1 MEQVVDILHLLS
13 NEKKGKDEKDESLT
27 SIDKQEGDKIKR
39 KYQEDKWKTENE
51 LLIEELAGKKQDR
64 DQRKEFANK
73 IFDFIMCWYLGAVFF
88 IIMLNGVTINNFK
101 VSDDIILA
109 LLGTTAVEIIGTFAI
124 VARYLFSKNNKTS

>member
-1 MEQVVDILHLLS
+1 MEQVVDILNLLS

-51 LLIEELAGKKQDR
+51 LLVEELAGKKQDR

-73 IFDFIMCWYLGAVFF
+73 IFDFMCWYIIAVFAV
-88 IIMLNGVTINNFK
+88 IILKGITVNCFY

-109 LLGTTAVEIIGTFAI
+109 LLGTTAVEVIGTFAFI
-124 VARYLFSKNNKTS
+124 ARYLFGSKS

>member
-1 MEQVVDILHLLS
+1 MEKVVDILNLLS

-51 LLIEELAGKKQDR
+51 LLVEELEGKKQDR

-73 IFDFIMCWYLGAVFF
+73 IFDFMCWYLGAVFF
-88 IIMLNGVTINNFK
+88 IIILNGVTINNFK
-101 VSDDIILA
+101 VSDEIILA
-109 LLGTTAVEIIGTFAI
+109 LLGTTAIEVIGTFAF
-124 VARYLFSKNNKTS
+124 VARYLFGSKS

>member
-27 SIDKQEGDKIKR
+27 SIDKQEGDRIKR

-51 LLIEELAGKKQDR
+51 LLVEELAGKKQDR

-73 IFDFIMCWYLGAVFF
+73 ILP
-88 IIMLNGVTINNFK
+88 
-101 VSDDIILA
+101 
-109 LLGTTAVEIIGTFAI
+109 
-124 VARYLFSKNNKTS
+124 FSVHPYQ

>member
-13 NEKKGKDEKDESLT
+13 NEKKGKDESLT

-51 LLIEELAGKKQDR
+51 LLIKELAGKKQDR

-73 IFDFIMCWYLGAVFF
+73 IFDFMCWYLGAVFF
-88 IIMLNGVTINNFK
+88 IIMLNGITINNFK

-109 LLGTTAVEIIGTFAI
+109 LLGTTAIEVIGTFAF
-124 VARYLFSKNNKTS
+124 VARYLFGSKS